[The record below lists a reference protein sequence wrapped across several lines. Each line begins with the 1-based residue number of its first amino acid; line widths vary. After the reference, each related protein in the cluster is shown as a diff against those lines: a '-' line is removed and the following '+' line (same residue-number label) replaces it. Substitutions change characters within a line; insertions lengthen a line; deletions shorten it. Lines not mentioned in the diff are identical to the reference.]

1 MVDIYQP
8 ELQRRFSEDFRGVLL
23 KKSIIGQHLQ
33 ARIQYQ
39 GADPKVATKSWIQYQ
54 AAIQQHLRRI
64 FIATLLPLPSRC
76 ISIIFVVIV

>member
-23 KKSIIGQHLQ
+23 KKSIIGQHL
-33 ARIQYQ
+33 QYQ